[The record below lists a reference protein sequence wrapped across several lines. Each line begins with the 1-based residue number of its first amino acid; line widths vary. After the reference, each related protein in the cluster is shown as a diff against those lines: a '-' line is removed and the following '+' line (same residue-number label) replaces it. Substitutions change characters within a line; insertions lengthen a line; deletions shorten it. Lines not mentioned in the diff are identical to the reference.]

1 MHLSK
6 IINIV
11 GLFLIKRLNDFLR
24 TRKTCSFSTD
34 INKEIDVKGL
44 REVNLRRT
52 GKEASQ
58 AIT

>member
-6 IINIV
+6 MINIV

-34 INKEIDVKGL
+34 MNKVIGVKGI
-44 REVNLRRT
+44 
-52 GKEASQ
+52 K
-58 AIT
+58 